1 MPSATRNAKY
11 EVKMMELKLPLTKT
25 QIRALR
31 AGDVVTLTGTI
42 YTARDAA
49 HKRLCEMISAGE
61 SLPFPLE
68 GAFLYYCGPCPAPE
82 GAVIG
87 SCGPTTSSRMDA
99 YAPVLYARGAS
110 GAIGK
115 GRIGDAVKSAMR
127 EYGAVYLLATGG
139 AGALLAKCVTS
150 AEIVAFPELG
160 AEAIRRLEVVEMPL
174 IVGVDAE
181 GRDLYD
187 QARPLE

>member
-1 MPSATRNAKY
+1 
-11 EVKMMELKLPLTKT
+11 MELKLPLTRE

-49 HKRLCEMISAGE
+49 HKRLCAMIEAGE
-61 SLPFPLE
+61 TLPFPLE
-68 GAFLYYCGPCPAPE
+68 GAMIYYCGPCPAPE

-99 YAPVLYARGAS
+99 YAPILYANGAA

-115 GRIGDAVKSAMR
+115 GRIGQNVKTAMQ

-139 AGALLAKCVTS
+139 AGALLAACVKS
-150 AEIVAFPELG
+150 AEVVAFPELG
-160 AEAIRRLEVVEMPL
+160 AEAVRRLEVENLPL
-174 IVGVDAE
+174 IVGVDAAGE
-181 GRDLYD
+181 DVYD
-187 QARPLE
+187 RAKPFS

>member
-1 MPSATRNAKY
+1 
-11 EVKMMELKLPLTKT
+11 MEWRLPLGKT
-25 QIRALR
+25 ELRALR

-49 HKRLCEMISAGE
+49 HKRLCEMLAAGE
-61 SLPFPLE
+61 TLPFPLE

-99 YAPVLYARGAS
+99 YAPALYAHGAS

-115 GRIGDAVKSAMR
+115 GRIGAAVKDAMR

-139 AGALLAKCVTS
+139 AGALLAGCVKS
-150 AEIVAFPELG
+150 AEVVAFPELG
-160 AEAIRRLEVVEMPL
+160 AEAVRRLEVAGMPL
-174 IVGVDAE
+174 VVGVDAA
-181 GRDLYD
+181 GRDVYD
-187 QARPLE
+187 LATTLA